1 MTLGLAFWILMLIWF
16 VFGILTHYGMIA
28 GAYGPLGN
36 TLLLFVLFGR
46 CLAPRS
52 TAKNEGA
59 APDKNR
65 APASSAR
72 QHARYTSRRAALRRR

>member
-36 TLLLFVLFGR
+36 TLLLFVLFLLLGW
-46 CLAPRS
+46 
-52 TAKNEGA
+52 TVFG
-59 APDKNR
+59 PDTRIK
-65 APASSAR
+65 
-72 QHARYTSRRAALRRR
+72 RRARPLTRTAPPPSRLVGG